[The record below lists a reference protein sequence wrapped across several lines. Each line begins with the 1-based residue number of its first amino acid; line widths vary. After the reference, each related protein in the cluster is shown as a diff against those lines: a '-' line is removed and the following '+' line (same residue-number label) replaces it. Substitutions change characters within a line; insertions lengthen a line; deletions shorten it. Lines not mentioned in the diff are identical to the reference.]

1 MCHALP
7 CLRVWLRVFAR
18 TQRVAATVRP
28 QQGTKF
34 DRIDYNIEQTVNDTA
49 DAVKQLTKAEHSQ
62 KKSRLMNCILCL
74 LVMCSVMVVIL
85 FLKVLV

>member
-1 MCHALP
+1 MASTAPHH
-7 CLRVWLRVFAR
+7 
-18 TQRVAATVRP
+18 TVAHCPRRLC
-28 QQGTKF
+28 QGTKF

-49 DAVKQLTKAEHSQ
+49 DAVKQLQKAEHSQ

-74 LVMCSVMVVIL
+74 LVMCSVMVAIL